1 MNKKKLVLIGNG
13 MAGMNTVEK
22 VVEADPDAFEITV
35 FGKENHPNY
44 NRIMLSSILQGNTKF
59 EDISIHSH
67 SWYDDN
73 NVRLHTGEE
82 VVTIDKENKKV
93 VTDKGREVFYD
104 KLIIATG
111 SNPFILP
118 VPGTEKEEVLPF
130 RTLEH
135 CRYMIESAGRFKKA
149 VVIGGGLLG
158 LEAARGLLNLGL
170 EVDVVHLGKHLMDRQ
185 LDETGARL
193 LQKDLEEQG
202 MNFLLEKKTSKITG
216 NDKVEHVHFSDGTRV
231 ETDMVVMSVGV
242 SPNIGVAEENGIETS
257 RGILVN
263 DKMETKVK
271 DIFAVGECAEHE
283 GITYGLVSPL
293 YEQADVLAEQ
303 LTGNGGSV
311 YNGSLLYTQLKISGI
326 DVFLAGNLQESEK
339 TDTVQLYDA
348 INRVYKKLI
357 IADDVIQGAVL
368 YGDVKQQTKV
378 LSFISNQKIISEK
391 EMQGIVFAGEEENIV
406 QSLSPHA
413 HICQCNSVSKEEI
426 ICSVNENNLKTTEE
440 IKEQTKASSSC
451 GGCKPMVAEL
461 LAYINSDDFN
471 EYTKKQSLCACT
483 NKTEEEIVED
493 IQLRQLKTSRE
504 VREEPGWTNR
514 EGCEICLPA
523 LRYYTN
529 IIFMEEQAE
538 NFLSAAV
545 IEEEEGTCALTLQTE
560 GGEVTPDLLNKA
572 SAAAEKFGIP
582 SMQLTPGQRLRFSG
596 VKKEMAADLVREFN
610 MDFLPADYYTLEPV
624 QTLPSRGSVKDNRS
638 AVLQVAASLEKQLLY
653 VPTPWFVKL
662 RIGASAEEISEV
674 KRSAVGLMQVEKGW
688 EMYIDGELLCTA
700 QTEETV
706 IRQFRVLFQ
715 YYRESAKFREEIT
728 AWATRVSFIHIREV
742 LFDIEVS
749 DILSERLT
757 KEAGQR
763 DKWTAAV
770 V

>member
-13 MAGMNTVEK
+13 MAGMKTVEK

-35 FGKENHPNY
+35 FGKEKHPNY

-93 VTDKGREVFYD
+93 VTDQGRELSYD

-216 NDKVEHVHFSDGTRV
+216 DDRVEHVHFSDGTRV

-242 SPNIGVAEENGIETS
+242 SPNIQVAEKNGIETS

-271 DIFAVGECAEHE
+271 DIFAVGECAEHR
-283 GITYGLVSPL
+283 GMTYGLVSPL

-303 LTGNGGSV
+303 LTGEGSNV

-326 DVFLAGNLQESEK
+326 DVFSAGNLQESK
-339 TDTVQLYDA
+339 DTDTVQLYDA
-348 INRVYKKLI
+348 IKRVYKKLI

-378 LSFISNQKIISEK
+378 LSFISNQKIISE
-391 EMQGIVFAGEEENIV
+391 EEVQAIIFSGEEENIV

-451 GGCKPMVAEL
+451 GGCKPMVADL

-471 EYTKKQSLCACT
+471 EYTKKQNFCACT
-483 NKTEEEIVED
+483 SKTEEEIVID
-493 IQLRQLKTSRE
+493 IQVKQLKNPRE
-504 VREEPGWTNR
+504 VMKEPGWSNK

-523 LRYYTN
+523 VSYYTS
-529 IIFMEEQAE
+529 IIFMEEQPE

-545 IEEEEGTCALTLQTE
+545 IEEEGGTCALTLQTE
-560 GGEVTPDLLNKA
+560 GGEVTPALLKKA
-572 SAAAEKFGIP
+572 SEAAENFEIP

-596 VKKEMAADLVREFN
+596 VKKELAAELVREFN
-610 MDFLPADYYTLEPV
+610 RKFLPVDYYTLEPV
-624 QTLPSRGSVKDNRS
+624 QTLPSRGSVKNNRT
-638 AVLQVAASLEKQLLY
+638 VVMEVAASLEKQLLY
-653 VPTPWFVKL
+653 LPTPWFVKL
-662 RIGASAEEISEV
+662 RIGAAAEEVSEV

-688 EMYIDGELLCTA
+688 EFYINGELLCTA
-700 QTEETV
+700 ETEKSAV
-706 IRQFRVLFQ
+706 QRFSVLFQ

-728 AWATRVSFIHIREV
+728 AWASRVSFIHIREV

-749 DILSERLT
+749 NILEARLI
-757 KEAGQR
+757 KEAGEREKQA
-763 DKWTAAV
+763 AAV